1 MATYPSENAKNA
13 TESKTSAA
21 GRGEIL
27 AWASYDI
34 ANSTYATVVATAI
47 YNAYFVQHVAGKSSS
62 TGGLDGGSATLL
74 LTVVISVAAFLIV
87 FTAPILGTIADATAS
102 KKRILLYSTIAC
114 VLATA
119 SLGFFGP
126 GSWVAAAITLT
137 ISLVAFGTAE
147 DFVAAF
153 LPELANTEDIG
164 WISSIGWAAGYVG
177 GLFSLGACLAYV
189 YWARSVHMT
198 EPQYVPVIM
207 LACAVFYALLAIPT
221 FVFLKER
228 AKPDP
233 SLRMNEV
240 VRVGFE
246 RLAVT
251 VGHAKHYRDLF
262 NFLFC
267 LFIYA
272 CGTTTIVHV
281 ASIYAQ
287 QVLAFTTTDSLIMI
301 LVVDITAAIGAVVF
315 GMIQRKIGSTKTL
328 SISLGI
334 WMVAILVAY
343 SATTKMH
350 LWIAANFVGV
360 AMGATGST
368 GRALVAQFSPRGRSG
383 EFLGLWGMAV
393 KLATGVGALVFGL
406 VTYLTASNYRLALLS
421 TLVFFIG
428 GWLLLLR
435 VNETRGIEAAH
446 TDVELEV

>member
-1 MATYPSENAKNA
+1 M
-13 TESKTSAA
+13 
-21 GRGEIL
+21 
-27 AWASYDI
+27 
-34 ANSTYATVVATAI
+34 
-47 YNAYFVQHVAGKSSS
+47 
-62 TGGLDGGSATLL
+62 
-74 LTVVISVAAFLIV
+74 
-87 FTAPILGTIADATAS
+87 
-102 KKRILLYSTIAC
+102 
-114 VLATA
+114 
-119 SLGFFGP
+119 
-126 GSWVAAAITLT
+126 
-137 ISLVAFGTAE
+137 
-147 DFVAAF
+147 
-153 LPELANTEDIG
+153 
-164 WISSIGWAAGYVG
+164 
-177 GLFSLGACLAYV
+177 
-189 YWARSVHMT
+189 
-198 EPQYVPVIM
+198 
-207 LACAVFYALLAIPT
+207 
-221 FVFLKER
+221 
-228 AKPDP
+228 
-233 SLRMNEV
+233 
-240 VRVGFE
+240 
-246 RLAVT
+246 
-251 VGHAKHYRDLF
+251 
-262 NFLFC
+262 
-267 LFIYA
+267 
-272 CGTTTIVHV
+272 HV

-360 AMGATGST
+360 AMGATGSA
-368 GRALVAQFSPRGRSG
+368 GRALVAEFSPRGRSG